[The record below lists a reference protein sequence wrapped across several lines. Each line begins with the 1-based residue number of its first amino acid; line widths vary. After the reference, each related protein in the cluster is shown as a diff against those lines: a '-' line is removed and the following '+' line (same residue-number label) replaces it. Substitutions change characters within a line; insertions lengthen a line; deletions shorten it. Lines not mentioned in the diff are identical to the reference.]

1 MSNAPRKR
9 LGQILIDKHL
19 LLPEQLEIAL
29 SRQKESG
36 KRVGQVLVDMAYV
49 SAADIIMAF
58 SEQSGVPHV
67 WLRRGL
73 IDPRVVSLVPSERA
87 VALAVIPMFKVY
99 NVLTLG
105 MADSSNNDTIDLI
118 EKMTGCN
125 VQPVQCRREDVESCI
140 AEYYGQHG
148 RGPTPHVADELP
160 DTVSLQGHREELRM
174 LPDGSEGAPV
184 INLVNRVILD
194 AVKEGASDIHMEL
207 DSTVARVRFR
217 IDGILQEVL
226 TSSAGNH
233 PAIVSRVKV
242 MSKMDIAERRL
253 PQDGRIMILV
263 EGKEIDIRVST
274 LPTVLGEKVVMR
286 LLDKSRMKLDIHQ
299 IGLSE
304 SNLEIYKNLLHRPH
318 GIVLVTGPTGSGK
331 TTTLYCGLAYISTV
345 ERNIVT
351 IEDPVEYQLPM
362 INQVQINERQGLTFA
377 HTLRSVLRQD
387 PDVVMVGEIRDRET
401 AEVAIQ
407 TALTGHLVLSTLHTN
422 DSAGTI
428 ARLIDMGIDPFLL
441 TSSINGVI
449 ALRLVRTICS
459 HCRTEYSPDQSFLTR
474 IHWANASTRFYRGS
488 GCRHCFNSGLRGR
501 TGVFECLLMDDAIRQ
516 VIVRDA
522 STHAIRRAAQEQG
535 MRMMKDEAFDL
546 VERGLTTFEEIM
558 GVVFLD
564 DEPAATPLLEVK

>member
-1 MSNAPRKR
+1 VSTAPRKR

-19 LLPEQLEIAL
+19 LLPEQLDIAL

-36 KRVGQVLVDMAYV
+36 KRIGQVLVDMSYAT
-49 SAADIIMAF
+49 AGDIIMAF

-73 IDPRVVSLVPSERA
+73 VDARVIDLIPPEMAGSHGI
-87 VALAVIPMFKVY
+87 IPMFKVY
-99 NVLTLG
+99 SVLTLG
-105 MADSSNNDTIDLI
+105 MADSSDTETIDRI
-118 EKMTGCN
+118 EKLTGLN
-125 VQPVQCRREDVESCI
+125 VQPVQCRREDIETAI
-140 AEYYGQHG
+140 EDYYGKSEQ
-148 RGPTPHVADELP
+148 ELAIQEELT
-160 DTVSLQGHREELRM
+160 DTASTHGHREELRM
-174 LPDGSEGAPV
+174 LPEGTEGAHV
-184 INLVNRVILD
+184 INLVNRVLLD

-207 DSTVARVRFR
+207 DSLVSRVRYR

-226 TSSAGNH
+226 TSNPSGH

-242 MSKMDIAERRL
+242 MSRMDIAERRL
-253 PQDGRIMILV
+253 PQDGRILIKV

-286 LLDKSRMKLDIHQ
+286 LLDKSRMKLDINL

-304 SNLEIYKNLLHRPH
+304 SNLAIYKSLLHRPH

-331 TTTLYCGLAYISTV
+331 TTTLYCGLSYISTV

-362 INQVQINERQGLTFA
+362 INQVQINEKQGLTFA

-428 ARLIDMGIDPFLL
+428 ARLVDMGIDPFLL

-449 ALRLVRTICS
+449 ALRLVRTICT
-459 HCRTEYSPDQSFLTR
+459 HCRTVYNPDPAFLKR
-474 IHWANASTRFYRGS
+474 IHWPTVDTIFYHGQ

-501 TGVFECLLMDDAIRQ
+501 TGVFECLLMNGTVRQ
-516 VIVRDA
+516 VVVQDA
-522 STHAIRRAAQEQG
+522 STHAIRRAAQEAG
-535 MRMMKDEAFDL
+535 MRSMKDEAFDL
-546 VERGLTTFEEIM
+546 VARGLTTLEEIM

-564 DEPAATPLLEVK
+564 DEEPTPALAEAR

>member
-1 MSNAPRKR
+1 MSTAPRKR

-19 LLPEQLEIAL
+19 LLPEQLDIAL

-36 KRVGQVLVDMAYV
+36 KRIGQVLVDMSYA
-49 SAADIIMAF
+49 SAGDIIMAF

-73 IDPRVVSLVPSERA
+73 VDSRVIDLIEPEMAASHGI
-87 VALAVIPMFKVY
+87 IPMFKVY
-99 NVLTLG
+99 GVLTLG
-105 MADSSNNDTIDLI
+105 MADSSDMDTIDRI
-118 EKMTGCN
+118 EKLTGFN
-125 VQPVQCRREDVESCI
+125 VQPVQCRREDIEAAI
-140 AEYYGQHG
+140 EDYYGKSEQ
-148 RGPTPHVADELP
+148 ELAIQEESP
-160 DTVSLQGHREELRM
+160 ESASSHGHREELRM
-174 LPDGSEGAPV
+174 LPEGTEGAHV
-184 INLVNRVILD
+184 INMVNRVLLD
-194 AVKEGASDIHMEL
+194 AVKEGASDIHIEL
-207 DSTVARVRFR
+207 DSVVSRVRFR

-226 TSSAGNH
+226 TANPSGH

-242 MSKMDIAERRL
+242 MSRMDIAERRL
-253 PQDGRIMILV
+253 PQDGRILIKV

-286 LLDKSRMKLDIHQ
+286 LLDKSRMKLDINL

-304 SNLEIYKNLLHRPH
+304 TNLAIYKSLLHRPH

-331 TTTLYCGLAYISTV
+331 TTTLYCGLSYISTV

-362 INQVQINERQGLTFA
+362 INQVQINEKQGLTFA

-422 DSAGTI
+422 DSAGTV
-428 ARLIDMGIDPFLL
+428 ARLVDMGIDPFLL

-449 ALRLVRTICS
+449 ALRLVRTICT
-459 HCRTEYSPDQSFLTR
+459 HCRTVYSPDASFLKR
-474 IHWANASTRFYRGS
+474 IHWPEPETVFYHGR

-501 TGVFECLLMDDAIRQ
+501 TGVFECLLMNGTVRQ
-516 VIVRDA
+516 VVVRDA
-522 STHAIRRAAQEQG
+522 STHAIRRAAQEAG
-535 MRMMKDEAFDL
+535 MRSMKDEAFDL
-546 VERGLTTFEEIM
+546 VSRGLTTLEEIM

-564 DEPAATPLLEVK
+564 DEESAPALAEAR

>member
-1 MSNAPRKR
+1 MSTAPRKR

-19 LLPEQLEIAL
+19 LLPEQLDIAL

-36 KRVGQVLVDMAYV
+36 KRIGQVLVDMSYAT
-49 SAADIIMAF
+49 AGDIIMAF

-73 IDPRVVSLVPSERA
+73 VDARVIDLIPPETA
-87 VALAVIPMFKVY
+87 TNFAIIPMFKVY

-105 MADSSNNDTIDLI
+105 MADSSDTETIDRI
-118 EKMTGCN
+118 ERLTGLN
-125 VQPVQCRREDVESCI
+125 IQPVQCRREDIESAI
-140 AEYYGQHG
+140 EDYYGKSEQ
-148 RGPTPHVADELP
+148 ELEIQEEFQGASS
-160 DTVSLQGHREELRM
+160 THGHREELRM
-174 LPDGSEGAPV
+174 LPEGTEGAHV
-184 INLVNRVILD
+184 INLVNRVLLD
-194 AVKEGASDIHMEL
+194 AVKEGASDIHIEL
-207 DSTVARVRFR
+207 DTLVSRVRYR

-226 TSSAGNH
+226 TANPSGH

-242 MSKMDIAERRL
+242 MSRMDIAERRL
-253 PQDGRIMILV
+253 PQDGRILIKV

-286 LLDKSRMKLDIHQ
+286 LLDKSRMKLDINL
-299 IGLSE
+299 IGLSDD
-304 SNLEIYKNLLHRPH
+304 NLAIYKSLLHRPH

-331 TTTLYCGLAYISTV
+331 TTTLYCGLSYISTV

-362 INQVQINERQGLTFA
+362 INQVQINEKQGLTFA

-422 DSAGTI
+422 DSASTV
-428 ARLIDMGIDPFLL
+428 ARLVDMGIDPFLL

-449 ALRLVRTICS
+449 ALRLVRTICT
-459 HCRTEYSPDQSFLTR
+459 HCRTEYHPDPSFLRR
-474 IHWANASTRFYRGS
+474 IQWPAQDTVFYHGR
-488 GCRHCFNSGLRGR
+488 GCRHCYNSGLRGR
-501 TGVFECLLMDDAIRQ
+501 TGVFECLLMNGTVRQ
-516 VIVRDA
+516 VVVQDA
-522 STHAIRRAAQEQG
+522 SSHAIRRAAQEGG
-535 MRMMKDEAFDL
+535 MRTMKDEAFDL
-546 VERGLTTFEEIM
+546 VARGLTTLEEIT

-564 DEPAATPLLEVK
+564 EEEPVTALAEAR